1 MTVDQALTVHP
12 AAAGLPEAT
21 DRAAAPAHPVA
32 AGRPVLQVSGLR
44 RAFAGVQAV
53 AGVDLE
59 VAPGEVVA
67 IIGPNGS
74 GKSTTLNLIGGL
86 LRPDAGSVA
95 VAGARIDGRPPEYAA
110 AQGIARTFQNG
121 RVFGSLTV
129 AQNVEVGLY
138 LGGHA
143 LRPFRRLAGIPVL
156 TWVPLLAELL
166 VAVLPTPAARRETR
180 AIRPAVDA
188 ELSRFADRL
197 APRRDSPAATLSYA
211 NRRRT
216 EIARALA
223 ATPVLLLLDEPTAGM
238 NQTETAEV
246 LDQLLQLKAAGQAML
261 LVEHKL
267 DLVTAVSDRVI
278 VMDEGRIIA
287 EGRPEDVRADPAVI
301 AAYLGRRP
309 GVIA

>member
-1 MTVDQALTVHP
+1 MTVGQTTAPGRPGPVDRPAPVDHLTT
-12 AAAGLPEAT
+12 ASQ
-21 DRAAAPAHPVA
+21 
-32 AGRPVLQVSGLR
+32 PVLQVRGLR

-53 AGVDLE
+53 AGVDL
-59 VAPGEVVA
+59 AIGPGEVVS

-86 LRPDAGSVA
+86 LRPDAGSVT
-95 VAGARIDGRPPEYAA
+95 VAGARIDGRSPEYAA
-110 AQGIARTFQNG
+110 AHGVSRTFQNG

-138 LGGHA
+138 LGARA
-143 LRPFRRLAGIPVL
+143 LRPFRHLAGIPVL
-156 TWVPLLAELL
+156 TWVSLLGELL
-166 VAVLPTPAARRETR
+166 VAVLPTPAARRELR

-197 APRRDSPAATLSYA
+197 APRRDSPASTLSYA

-223 ATPVLLLLDEPTAGM
+223 AAPVLLLLDEPTAGM

-246 LDQLLQLKAAGQAML
+246 LEQLLQLKASGQAML

-267 DLVTAVSDRVI
+267 DLVSAVSHRVI

-287 EGRPEDVRADPAVI
+287 EGRPADVRSDPAVVG
-301 AAYLGRRP
+301 AYLGRRT
-309 GVIA
+309 GVTA